1 MTAWIAIAVL
11 LAAVVAAFAAGWQAQ
26 GWRWRAADADRLETQ
41 RESERIA
48 ARVVDQA
55 AGAHEVE
62 RAAIRIQREVVT
74 REVDRIVDRPVYRD
88 GVCLDA
94 DGLRLV
100 AAAVGPG
107 SAASQPAPGL
117 PASAAAR

>member
-1 MTAWIAIAVL
+1 MTAWIATAVL
-11 LAAVVAAFAAGWQAQ
+11 LAAVVAAFTAGWQAQ

-48 ARVVDQA
+48 ARVLDQA

-100 AAAVGPG
+100 ATAAGAG

-117 PASAAAR
+117 PASDAAR